1 MELDTAEGTNI
12 RLNEFDLADPY
23 STDDEILIKL
33 LIGLG
38 YYWSIVMGEMFRTSP
53 GPAAIA
59 SKVGY
64 ILSGPIED
72 RKCSNIAT
80 SACATRA
87 PPITKSMTNA
97 MTIDLKPDEIT
108 KSLNKFWDT
117 ESLGVVKEE
126 FLKPNEVRI
135 RHNGIRYEVELPWK
149 KKYPDISDNYIL
161 AKKRSY
167 SQTKRSLK
175 HPEMLD
181 KYNQII
187 KKQDDA
193 GIIEEVPKY
202 NTPTAE
208 KTYYM
213 PHQLVVRESKVT
225 TNLRIVYDASS
236 KLHGKSFNESL
247 KNIPTKH
254 TDLFSVLLQFRVYK
268 VALIADIEKAFFTI
282 GVKETDRDALRFLW
296 VEDLTDS
303 FLKIKEKIFTRV
315 CFAVISSMGH
325 LEETINHHLDKYRN
339 QMSEVI
345 EKIKNSLYLDDLSTG
360 ADDPK
365 GAIELYKA
373 AKSVFAE
380 ANINLRK

>member
-38 YYWSIVMGEMFRTSP
+38 YYWSIVMGEMIRTSP

-117 ESLGVVKEE
+117 ESLGVVKEK
-126 FLKPNEVRI
+126 FVNPDEVCI
-135 RHNGIRYEVELPWK
+135 RHNGIRYEVKLPWK

-161 AKKRSY
+161 ANRRLY
-167 SQTKRSLK
+167 SQIKRLQRD
-175 HPEMLD
+175 PEILD

-187 KKQDDA
+187 KEQQDA
-193 GIIEEVPKY
+193 GIIKEVPKIIFQQQERL
-202 NTPTAE
+202 TIC
-208 KTYYM
+208 
-213 PHQLVVRESKVT
+213 PHQLVVREDRVT
-225 TNLRIVYDASS
+225 TKLCIVYDASS
-236 KLHGKSFNESL
+236 KLHGKSLNDSL
-247 KNIPTKH
+247 ENIPTKH
-254 TDLFSVLLQFRVYK
+254 TDLFSVLLQFRAYK
-268 VALIADIEKAFFTI
+268 VAL
-282 GVKETDRDALRFLW
+282 
-296 VEDLTDS
+296 
-303 FLKIKEKIFTRV
+303 
-315 CFAVISSMGH
+315 
-325 LEETINHHLDKYRN
+325 
-339 QMSEVI
+339 
-345 EKIKNSLYLDDLSTG
+345 
-360 ADDPK
+360 
-365 GAIELYKA
+365 
-373 AKSVFAE
+373 
-380 ANINLRK
+380 RKH